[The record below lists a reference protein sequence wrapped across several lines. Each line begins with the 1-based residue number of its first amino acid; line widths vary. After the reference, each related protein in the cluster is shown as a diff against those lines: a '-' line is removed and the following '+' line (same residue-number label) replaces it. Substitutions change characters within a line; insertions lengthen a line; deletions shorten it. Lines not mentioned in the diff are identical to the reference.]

1 MDVPGGR
8 CCEGAAMIRCRTARI
23 LKAAALPALPAGLCL
38 LALITVYS
46 ADDFFYCTFF
56 DGGLAGWFG
65 QMAEHYRS
73 FNGRMLVHTAATV
86 ILRAGNWL
94 FAGTVLLCC
103 LTMWYCGG
111 RFLGQEKPEWSSFL
125 LFFAGVLLMPRPMM
139 VEGVLWISA
148 CCNYLL
154 PTAMI
159 FCQLCLVKKVMAGGA
174 RGRTLAGALLL
185 SLLCGAAT
193 EQAGLVACAV
203 GLEALLTALRFDR
216 SGLKYGA
223 GCLLSSILGLCT
235 IFLSP
240 GTHVRVRAETGRGLA
255 LLFSGLAERKSLAAA
270 AVICAA
276 AAAAVLHALLRRL
289 PRAGR
294 RRAAA
299 VLIVCAGLAAAGGA
313 CFLAHRSPAALE
325 LVKRPFRAQAELC
338 GPALLALLGALFVC
352 LGIIYARR
360 TGRRALSLGM
370 TLLLLVCLVCV
381 GLNILPAGAY
391 CLLLL
396 GTAVTALG
404 FWLADPRETGVLLGL
419 AVVSVAVMAATNS
432 SSWRTM
438 LPFYLFALWALIG
451 AFQELAGEGRLTRL
465 TAGVLLL
472 LALVRLGTYLPPCW
486 ENWRLDRDN
495 RLRAEQA
502 RASGELYYS
511 VDYNLDYT
519 HTKPFFSDY
528 FLLSYLKSE
537 GLSLNVCAV
546 YFYGEGLPEVYVNGT
561 RTRYPAAP
569 GADGAYMLPAW
580 YVLPLTG
587 CECQW
592 LDSGSTIV
600 WDGVVYQSFRDEGQ
614 GVLSWTQAGETRTLS
629 FPLVQ
634 GYHEVY
640 YPLSVYREQWD
651 LDIAESP
658 GRIELFS
665 RTE

>member
-1 MDVPGGR
+1 MSR
-8 CCEGAAMIRCRTARI
+8 YSFNTARI
-23 LKAAALPALPAGLCL
+23 LKAAALLVLPAGLCL

-56 DGGLAGWFG
+56 DGGIAGWFG

-73 FNGRMLVHTAATV
+73 FNGRMLVHVAATL

-94 FAGTVLLCC
+94 FAGMVLLCC
-103 LTMWYCGG
+103 LGIWYFSGLFLERKG
-111 RFLGQEKPEWSSFL
+111 PARFSFV
-125 LFFAGVLLMPRPMM
+125 LFFAGILLMPRPMM

-159 FCQLCLVKKVMAGGA
+159 FCQLCAVKKVMAGKA
-174 RGRTLAGALLL
+174 SGRAVAGALAL
-185 SLLCGAAT
+185 SFLCGAAT
-193 EQAGLVACAV
+193 EQCGLVACAV
-203 GLEALLTALRFDR
+203 GLEAVLAALRFER
-216 SGLKYGA
+216 SGLKYGI
-223 GCLLSSILGLCT
+223 GCLLCSAAGLCT

-240 GTHVRVRAETGRGLA
+240 GTHVRVRAETGRGLGV
-255 LLFSGLAERKSLAAA
+255 LFSGLSERRGQAAA

-276 AAAAVLHALLRRL
+276 AAAGVLFVLLRRL

-299 VLIVCAGLAAAGGA
+299 VLIICMGLAAAGGVFA
-313 CFLAHRSPAALE
+313 LARRAPAALE
-325 LVKRPFRAQAELC
+325 LLKRPFLAQAELC
-338 GPALLALLGALFVC
+338 AGGPAMLALLGGLFLC
-352 LGIIYARR
+352 LGAIYCQR
-360 TGRRALSLGM
+360 TGRKALSLGM
-370 TLLLLVCLVCV
+370 ALLLLACLACV

-396 GTAVTALG
+396 GMAVTALG
-404 FWLADPRETGVLLGL
+404 FWLAGPRETGVLLGL
-419 AVVSVAVMAATNS
+419 AVVSVAVMATTNS

-629 FPLVQ
+629 FPLIQ

-640 YPLSVYREQWD
+640 YPLSVYQELWD
-651 LDIAESP
+651 LNIVESAE
-658 GRIELFS
+658 RIELFS